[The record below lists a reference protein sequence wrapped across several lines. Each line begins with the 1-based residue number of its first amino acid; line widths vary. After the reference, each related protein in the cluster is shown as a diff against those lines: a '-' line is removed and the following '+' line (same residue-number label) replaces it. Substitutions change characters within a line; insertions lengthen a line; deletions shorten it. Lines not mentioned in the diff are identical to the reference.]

1 MTPLSLTSPAVS
13 VARAED
19 VAIVSPAGELDLT
32 TAPQLSRRLRA
43 LYDAGVREAIVDLSE
58 TSFLDVIALRSLID
72 AAGEAALWGARLYL
86 LHVQGQPRE
95 LIEMAGLAEIV
106 GLV

>member
-1 MTPLSLTSPAVS
+1 MSPLSLTSRAVS

-32 TAPQLSRRLRA
+32 TAPHLTRRLLA
-43 LYDAGVREAIVDLSE
+43 LYDSGVREAIVDLSE
-58 TSFLDVIALRSLID
+58 TSFLDVIALRSLIEAAAD
-72 AAGEAALWGARLYL
+72 AATWGARLYL

-95 LIEMAGLAEIV
+95 LIEVAGLAETV

>member
-1 MTPLSLTSPAVS
+1 MSPLTLTSATVS

-19 VAIVSPAGELDLT
+19 VAIVSPPGELDLT
-32 TAPQLSRRLRA
+32 TAPALSRRLRA

-58 TSFLDVIALRSLID
+58 TSFLDVTALSSLI
-72 AAGEAALWGARLYL
+72 EAAADASAWGARLYL

-95 LIEMAGLAEIV
+95 LIELAGLAETV